1 MDNILIEVV
10 GRKKVVLFP
19 PTAAPFL
26 YLVGDKSRVTD
37 IDETDLT
44 KFPNFSKAT
53 RYECVLDA
61 GDVLFIPALWF
72 HHVTALDFA
81 VAVNVFWRHLPK
93 ELYDSKDPYGN
104 KDPLPAQKAM
114 QMVEKAVKQ
123 LDDLPAD
130 HRDFY
135 CLRLISCIENK
146 MSTIQQNV
154 QLMK

>member
-19 PTAAPFL
+19 PSDVPFL
-26 YLVGDKSRVTD
+26 YLVGDKSKVTN
-37 IDETDLT
+37 IDEPDLT
-44 KFPNFSKAT
+44 NYPNFSKAT

-61 GDVLFIPALWF
+61 GDILFIPALWF
-72 HHVTALDFA
+72 HHVTAIDFA

-93 ELYDSKDPYGN
+93 EVYDSKDPYGN

-123 LDDLPAD
+123 LEGLPD
-130 HRDFY
+130 NHRDFY
-135 CLRLISCIENK
+135 CLRLISSIESK
-146 MSTIQQNV
+146 LSQSVQST
-154 QLMK
+154 K